1 MQYNPR
7 MRPEAT
13 FLALLDRQLRHQPG
27 ACACLAR
34 HAGKTVCLRLPL
46 LTLGFAVT
54 EAGGVTAVPPGT
66 EAATEITLA
75 PATLIALAFGE
86 RDALKN
92 AAVRGDGM
100 LAADLSAALNAFDW
114 VLALRPYLG
123 DIAATRAAQV
133 IGELGAWRRQ
143 AQTAAGRAF
152 AEYATYEADM
162 LIDKASAADFVAGV
176 DALRDDV
183 ARLEARI
190 DLHARQRG

>member
-1 MQYNPR
+1 MQYNPA
-7 MRPEAT
+7 MRPEAP

-27 ACACLAR
+27 TCACLAR
-34 HAGKTVCLRLPL
+34 HAGKGVCLRLPL
-46 LTLGFAVT
+46 LTLSFVIT
-54 EAGGVTAVPPGT
+54 EAGGVAAAPAEA

-86 RDALKN
+86 RDALKG

-123 DIAATRAAQV
+123 DIAATRASQA
-133 IGELGAWRRQ
+133 IGELGAWRQQ
-143 AQTAAGRAF
+143 APVSVGRAL
-152 AEYATYEADM
+152 AEYATYEAGM
-162 LIDKASAADFVAGV
+162 LVDKAAVADFVAEV

-190 DLHARQRG
+190 DLLARRPG